1 MLRNP
6 MFIGT
11 GPWTY
16 PASSAALSTDAKNGY
31 MVRVCVKYK
40 NSGADSPPMYL
51 FRHPT
56 PALLFLRSLLYHCAS
71 LAHFSF
77 SSHRAGGTKDCF
89 PCLTWRASSLPSL
102 YPLVPL
108 PLFLLPLVLE
118 MLCLVL
124 EMLCIHRHHPV

>member
-1 MLRNP
+1 
-6 MFIGT
+6 MFIGA

-16 PASSAALSTDAKNGY
+16 PASRVRPVHAVTDAKKWIHGK
-31 MVRVCVKYK
+31 RVVKYK

-56 PALLFLRSLLYHCAS
+56 PALLLLHSPLYHCAS

-124 EMLCIHRHHPV
+124 EMLCIHRHHPG

>member
-1 MLRNP
+1 MLRNR
-6 MFIGT
+6 MFIGA
-11 GPWTY
+11 GPRTY
-16 PASSAALSTDAKNGY
+16 LASK
-31 MVRVCVKYK
+31 VRPVHGCKKWIHGKRVVKYK
-40 NSGADSPPMYL
+40 NRGADSPSAYL

-56 PALLFLRSLLYHCAS
+56 PALLLLHSALYHRAS

-77 SSHRAGGTKDCF
+77 SSHRGGGTKGCF

-102 YPLVPL
+102 YPLVPP

-124 EMLCIHRHHPV
+124 QMLCIHRHRPG